1 MKIFVM
7 MRWMI
12 LRRLKVI
19 NIQPQTLSLPL
30 LHTSQLLFF
39 MKNNDW
45 DDDMDA
51 ENDDDG
57 LKDDEDVHS
66 NVEESI

>member
-1 MKIFVM
+1 
-7 MRWMI
+7 
-12 LRRLKVI
+12 
-19 NIQPQTLSLPL
+19 
-30 LHTSQLLFF
+30 